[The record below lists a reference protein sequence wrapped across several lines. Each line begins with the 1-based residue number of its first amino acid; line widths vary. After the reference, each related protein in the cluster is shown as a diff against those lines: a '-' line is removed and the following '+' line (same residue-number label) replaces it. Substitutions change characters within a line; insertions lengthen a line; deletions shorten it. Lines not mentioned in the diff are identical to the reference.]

1 MRKMTDI
8 LTLIKDKR
16 ETLSKSHKKVADFI
30 ISNPEKTAYMTASKL
45 SDRTGVSE
53 ATIVR
58 FAEKL
63 GFSGYPIFQKNL
75 LGYVK
80 GKLTSI
86 QRMELTY
93 EKMDEGS
100 VLDRVLKSDIM
111 HIEKTLE
118 NIDREQFE
126 KAANAISSAKR
137 IYITGV
143 RSAAA
148 LAEFAGFYLHLIFDN
163 VRLIKST
170 GGDDL
175 FEQIMNIKDG
185 DVLIGISFPRY
196 SQNTIKAIEYAKR
209 NNATVIGITDSKNS
223 PVTTMSDFCLFAE
236 CDTTSFADSIT
247 AAISLINALIAS
259 VGLKNRELLHTNFE
273 RLEKIWDEYGVYDKK

>member
-1 MRKMTDI
+1 MTDI

-16 ETLSKSHKKVADFI
+16 EILSKSHKKVADFI
-30 ISNPEKTAYMTASKL
+30 LNNPEKTAYMTASKL
-45 SDRTGVSE
+45 SAKTGVSE

-63 GFSGYPIFQKNL
+63 GFSGYPIFQKSL
-75 LGYVK
+75 LSYVK

-93 EKMDEGS
+93 EKMAEGS

-118 NIDREQFE
+118 NIDKDQFE

-185 DVLIGISFPRY
+185 DVLIG
-196 SQNTIKAIEYAKR
+196 
-209 NNATVIGITDSKNS
+209 
-223 PVTTMSDFCLFAE
+223 
-236 CDTTSFADSIT
+236 
-247 AAISLINALIAS
+247 
-259 VGLKNRELLHTNFE
+259 
-273 RLEKIWDEYGVYDKK
+273 

>member
-1 MRKMTDI
+1 MTDI
-8 LTLIKDKR
+8 IALIKEKK
-16 ETLSKSHKKVADFI
+16 EELSKSHKKIADYI
-30 ISNPEKTAYMTASKL
+30 IQNYEKAAYMTAAKL
-45 SDRTGVSE
+45 AKNTGVSE
-53 ATIVR
+53 ATVVR

-63 GFSGYPIFQKNL
+63 GFSGYPEFQKNL
-75 LGYVK
+75 SGYAK

-86 QRMELTY
+86 QRIELAY
-93 EKMDEGS
+93 EKMGESS
-100 VLDRVLKSDIM
+100 VPQRVLKSDIM

-118 NIDREQFE
+118 NIDIEQFE
-126 KAANAISSAKR
+126 RAADAISSAKR

-148 LAEFAGFYLHLIFDN
+148 LADFAGFYLHLIFDN
-163 VRLIKST
+163 VRIIKST

-175 FEQIMNIKDG
+175 FEQIMNVGEG
-185 DVLIGISFPRY
+185 DVFIGISFPRY
-196 SQNTIKAIEYAKR
+196 SKNTIKALEYAKK

-223 PVTTMSDFCLFAE
+223 PVASMSNYCLFAE
-236 CDTTSFADSIT
+236 CDTTSFVDSLT

-259 VGLKNRELLHTNFE
+259 VGLKNRELVHKSFE

>member
-16 ETLSKSHKKVADFI
+16 EILSKSHKKVADFI
-30 ISNPEKTAYMTASKL
+30 LDNPEKTAYMTASKL
-45 SDRTGVSE
+45 SDKTGVSE

-63 GFSGYPIFQKNL
+63 GFSGYPIFQKSL
-75 LGYVK
+75 LSYVK

-86 QRMELTY
+86 QRMEITY
-93 EKMDEGS
+93 EKMAEGS

-118 NIDREQFE
+118 NIDKDQFE

-223 PVTTMSDFCLFAE
+223 PVATMSDLCLFAE